1 MIDVVLLRILRASR
15 KEFQQLYGLLPRTD
29 GTLDKRTIAIADDF
43 KKYYDLM
50 PTHQEVDLQTF
61 LPRFKGWHPTMKE
74 DELNVYHALFR
85 NIVASDPDDD
95 QKRLIFGELSELNM
109 VTRLANAVAEHEA
122 GELADPFTRI
132 TNIVDDYRLS
142 IGSKKDAY
150 VSQSIEELL
159 KEEFNDE
166 GVSWRL
172 SALNGATRK
181 LRPGDFGIIA
191 GRPDKGKTSF
201 IASEITFMAAQMPKG
216 RPIIWLNNEGPGRRI
231 KPRLYQAALNLGME
245 DLKRYSREGK
255 LVGMFRKAMG
265 GDIDKI
271 KVFDIHGWNN
281 GQVEMLIA
289 EHNPGMIIY
298 DMIDS
303 IRGFGDEARTDLGLE
318 KMYQW
323 ARERSVKYDCI
334 GLATSQISNEGD
346 GLQFPTLGML
356 KDSKTGK
363 QGACD
368 FMVMIGASNDPML
381 NGSRFISMPK
391 NKIRRPD
398 GIGDPRAEVLFDGR
412 RSRFND
418 IDKQALIMP
427 EKAAT

>member
-15 KEFQQLYGLLPRTD
+15 GEFQKIYPLLPRSE
-29 GTLDKRTIAIADDF
+29 GTLDKKTLAIADDF
-43 KKYYDLM
+43 KKYYDAM
-50 PTHQEVDLQTF
+50 PSHKEIDLQTF

-74 DELNVYHALFR
+74 DELNVYYALFR
-85 NIVASDPDDD
+85 NIVASDADDD
-95 QKRLIFGELSELNM
+95 QKRLIHDELSELNM
-109 VTRLANAVAEHEA
+109 VTRLANLVARHEA
-122 GELADPFTRI
+122 GEVENTFSMATGI
-132 TNIVDDYRLS
+132 IDDYRLS
-142 IGSKKDAY
+142 IGQKKDAY

-159 KEEFNDE
+159 REEFEDTGIE
-166 GVSWRL
+166 WRL
-172 SALNGATRK
+172 SALNRSTRK

-201 IASEITFMAAQMPKG
+201 IASEITHMAAQMPKG

-245 DLKRYSREGK
+245 DMKRLSREGK
-255 LVGMFRKAMG
+255 LVPMFRKAMG
-265 GDIDKI
+265 GDMDKI

-281 GQVEMLIA
+281 GQVEMIIA
-289 EHNPGMIIY
+289 EQNPGMIIY

-368 FMVMIGASNDPML
+368 FMVMIGASNDPAM

-418 IDKQALIMP
+418 ITDRALIAP
-427 EKAAT
+427 EGKE